1 MQSQQACSIS
11 PHILSPLVQVRHT
24 PSLVISHLQMPIV
37 RLQVHRAMPFIIMQ
51 QLTMP
56 PDIMVQRFC
65 IMVQA
70 ALSSQLQTIFI
81 PPVHFSIFMVQRG
94 IMRNCEPVGMFIG
107 MVPAEPIAGMFMLVR
122 SNIMLVMNQLLLRN
136 RDDYPKLKAI

>member
-1 MQSQQACSIS
+1 M
-11 PHILSPLVQVRHT
+11 
-24 PSLVISHLQMPIV
+24 V
-37 RLQVHRAMPFIIMQ
+37 RLQVHIAMPFIIMQ
-51 QLTMP
+51 QETMP
-56 PDIMVQRFC
+56 PDIIVQRFC

-107 MVPAEPIAGMFMLVR
+107 MVPVEAIAGMFMLVR
-122 SNIMLVMNQLLLRN
+122 SNIMLVMNQLLLRD
-136 RDDYPKLKAI
+136 RGVYPKLNPVILAKTAHLCKSQNAKIKQM